1 MVHGSVVPGKALHH
15 FPLVGAA
22 LHSGKSVGVVFKLHG
37 VEPNVSQLLLTVKVE
52 SEWMLIVED
61 AHLEDCTV
69 PVLHVDALDFA
80 LITVESYHLDGE
92 GVLSAEQ
99 KGMAT
104 MSSYAEV
111 SGPDALIDEC
121 KMLLHC

>member
-1 MVHGSVVPGKALHH
+1 MVHGSVVPGKALHL

-22 LHSGKSVGVVFKLHG
+22 LHPGKSVGLIFKHHG
-37 VEPNVSQLLLTVKVE
+37 VEPNVGQPLLTVEVE
-52 SEWMLIVED
+52 SDWMLIVED

-80 LITVESYHLDGE
+80 LVTVEFYHLDGE

-99 KGMAT
+99 KGTAT
-104 MSSYAEV
+104 TSSYAEV
-111 SGPDALIDEC
+111 GGPDALINEC